1 MTGFPAALSSLGSR
15 AGFRRW
21 LPALLLSLFVS
32 LLIVLPFFWRGNA
45 SGHDLM
51 FHAESWLDVAGQ
63 WKQGV
68 LYPRWS
74 EWADYGYGEPR
85 YVFYPP
91 LSWMLGAALGS
102 LLWWKIVP
110 GLLIVLAQTLA
121 GLGAFF
127 WARRILPQRGALLC
141 AACYAASPYA
151 LLTLYMRSD
160 FAELLADAFFPLL
173 ILAAQ
178 QLADLPESPPCSPP
192 VPPWPTFRK
201 IIFFAILFALIWLSN
216 APAAVIASY
225 AAALL
230 LAFAAIVARSWQ
242 PLRHG
247 AAGLALGF
255 GLAGFYL
262 LPAAYE
268 QRWVDIQQA
277 LSTGLRPSENFLYT
291 YTNDPEHTFF
301 NFIAST
307 IAILLIVLTALAA
320 LRTRR
325 RQGNGEAAL
334 GANLWAALLLCAAV
348 ATFAMLR
355 ISSPLWAFLPK
366 LRFVQFPWRWMS
378 LLAVPF
384 ALFLATAMVRKRW
397 GWAWLLATI
406 LSIGATGAFL
416 VRHAWWEAEDI
427 PALQKAIAAESGY
440 DGTDEYDPVGDDHTN
455 IPVKSP
461 RVQVMDTDT
470 MQGPIKKPTVSI
482 VRWRPEE
489 KEISVRSTL
498 PFYLGIRLLNY
509 PAWRVELNGRRV
521 ATRGGEDYNQMVVP
535 MPPGD
540 FLVRV
545 RFARTWDRTV
555 GGLISL
561 ASALLAA
568 GLFRRGKLLSPAGVM
583 NSRAGRPRR
592 AREQK

>member
-1 MTGFPAALSSLGSR
+1 MTGFATALSSQDSRPGSR
-15 AGFRRW
+15 PW
-21 LPALLLSLFVS
+21 LPALLLSLLVS
-32 LLIVLPFFWRGNA
+32 LLIILPFFWRGNA

-85 YVFYPP
+85 YIFYPP

-110 GLLIVLAQTLA
+110 GLFIVLAQTFA
-121 GLGAFF
+121 GLSAFF
-127 WARRILPQRGALLC
+127 LARRILPHRGALLC
-141 AACYAASPYA
+141 AVCYAASPYA

-173 ILAAQ
+173 ILAALE
-178 QLADLPESPPCSPP
+178 LADLLEPPPSSPP
-192 VPPWPTFRK
+192 VPPSPPFRK
-201 IIFFAILFALIWLSN
+201 IIFFAIFFALIWLAN

-230 LAFAAIVARSWQ
+230 FAFAAIAARSWR
-242 PLRHG
+242 PLRCG

-255 GLAGFYL
+255 AFAGFYV

-268 QRWVDIQQA
+268 QRWVNIQQA
-277 LSTGLRPSENFLYT
+277 LSTGLLPSENFLYAEI
-291 YTNDPEHTFF
+291 NDPEHTFF

-307 IAILLIVLTALAA
+307 IAILLIVLTGLAA
-320 LRTRR
+320 LRARR
-325 RQGNGEAAL
+325 RKPDDDAAF
-334 GANLWAALLLCAAV
+334 GARLWEPLLLSAGV
-348 ATFAMLR
+348 ATFLMLR
-355 ISSPLWAFLPK
+355 ITSPLWTYLPK

-378 LLAVPF
+378 LLAIPF
-384 ALFLATAMVRKRW
+384 ALFLSAAMLRKRW
-397 GWAWLLATI
+397 GWAWLLATFLCI
-406 LSIGATGAFL
+406 AATGTFL
-416 VRHAWWEAEDI
+416 VRHGWWDAEDL

-440 DGTDEYDPVGDDHTN
+440 DGTDEYDPMGDDHTN

-470 MQGPIKKPTVSI
+470 MQGPVKKPTVSI

-509 PAWRVELNGRRV
+509 PAWRVELNGKRV

-545 RFARTWDRTV
+545 RFTRTWDRTA

-561 ASALLAA
+561 FSVLLAL
-568 GLFRRGKLLSPAGVM
+568 GLYRREIT
-583 NSRAGRPRR
+583 PR
-592 AREQK
+592 

>member
-1 MTGFPAALSSLGSR
+1 MTGFATALSSQDSR
-15 AGFRRW
+15 SGYRPW
-21 LPALLLSLFVS
+21 LPALLLSLLVS
-32 LLIVLPFFWRGNA
+32 LLIILPFFWRGNA
-45 SGHDLM
+45 SGHDFM

-85 YVFYPP
+85 YIFYPP

-110 GLLIVLAQTLA
+110 GLFIVLAQTFA
-121 GLGAFF
+121 GLSAFF
-127 WARRILPQRGALLC
+127 LARRILPQRGALLC

-173 ILAAQ
+173 ILAALE
-178 QLADLPESPPCSPP
+178 LADLLESPPSSPP
-192 VPPWPTFRK
+192 VPPSPPFRK
-201 IIFFAILFALIWLSN
+201 IFFFAIFFALIWLTN

-230 LAFAAIVARSWQ
+230 FAFAAIAARSRQ
-242 PLRHG
+242 PLRRG

-255 GLAGFYL
+255 AFAGFYV

-268 QRWVDIQQA
+268 QRWVNIQQA
-277 LSTGLRPSENFLYT
+277 LSTGLLPSENFLYAEI
-291 YTNDPEHTFF
+291 NDPEHTFF

-307 IAILLIVLTALAA
+307 IAILLIVLTGLAA
-320 LRTRR
+320 LRARR
-325 RQGNGEAAL
+325 RKPDDDAPISAR
-334 GANLWAALLLCAAV
+334 LWAPLLLSAAV
-348 ATFAMLR
+348 ATFLMLR
-355 ISSPLWAFLPK
+355 ISSPFWAYLPK

-378 LLAVPF
+378 FLAIPF
-384 ALFLATAMVRKRW
+384 ALFLSAAMLRKRW
-397 GWAWLLATI
+397 GWAWLLATF
-406 LSIGATGAFL
+406 LCIGATGTFL
-416 VRHAWWEAEDI
+416 VRHAWWDAEDL
-427 PALQKAIAAESGY
+427 PVLQKAIAAESGY
-440 DGTDEYDPVGDDHTN
+440 DGTDEYDPTGDDHTN

-470 MQGPIKKPTVSI
+470 MQGPVKKPTVSI

-509 PAWRVELNGRRV
+509 PAWRVELNGKRV

-545 RFARTWDRTV
+545 RFTRTWDRTA

-561 ASALLAA
+561 ASVLLAL
-568 GLFRRGKLLSPAGVM
+568 GLYRRELT
-583 NSRAGRPRR
+583 PR
-592 AREQK
+592 